1 METINPNDFA
11 KLNTDDISCITLKNG
26 KMVMID
32 ESAPEKFSNKPSNK
46 NSNILPNNKKFETL
60 LISKHNILHFEGMK
74 NFNKFNLQTIN
85 SRYNQNNFKNDFNL
99 ISNISRNVNFSFK
112 PNKSV
117 SNNIPNFFLNED
129 NYKKLNKEEE
139 KIDMNI
145 KGKSRNYFN
154 TFTDE
159 KYDQKKTNDMV
170 SFSIHADLN
179 KHYNLTQKTFMSM
192 ATQLRQKRNIY
203 SSNIKDKSSY
213 RKYYELFKN
222 EKFNNK
228 LLKNLNI
235 NRIQYYQKP
244 ENENTEKPKDI
255 LNKYNI
261 NNNTLDFADN
271 SNSILFSN
279 GMNDSNI
286 NNRTISTSFFG
297 AKTRASSESKIFNYK
312 IQSGMIGYSS
322 TLICPK
328 NIFKSKFD

>member
-1 METINPNDFA
+1 MQKIN
-11 KLNTDDISCITLKNG
+11 T
-26 KMVMID
+26 
-32 ESAPEKFSNKPSNK
+32 
-46 NSNILPNNKKFETL
+46 
-60 LISKHNILHFEGMK
+60 
-74 NFNKFNLQTIN
+74 
-85 SRYNQNNFKNDFNL
+85 RYNQNTFKNDFNL

-112 PNKSV
+112 PNKSI

-129 NYKKLNKEEE
+129 NYKNLNKEEE
-139 KIDMNI
+139 KMDMNM

-154 TFTDE
+154 TFSDE

-222 EKFNNK
+222 KKFNNK

-297 AKTRASSESKIFNYK
+297 AKTRASSESKIINYK
-312 IQSGMIGYSS
+312 IRSGMIGYSS

-328 NIFKSKFD
+328 NIFKSKLD